1 MEQSL
6 DQQNL
11 FKQLGLTSSSQNN
24 HRQSP
29 IEQIL
34 QGTRAQSAFEPARN
48 QKQSDNSIFKKQDN
62 SSFIEERSPAQPQ
75 KSNEFQTQD
84 QSFNGTQVG
93 NMNNFEQKNEYYQQ
107 AYMNNQVQSQQNQ
120 QKVVENQIVQE
131 AENEGEDDD
140 DDVNDYNFN
149 KKMQDYQE
157 SIKQIDNNNS
167 PQQEQQ
173 HEKQEN
179 SVILQM
185 YISIPGQD
193 QEAVLELSRNESI
206 QQAASRFA
214 KLNKLDKEAEEQI
227 LQALYVAVED
237 KQDSEENLDLE
248 DQHEEAQIRGGF
260 NQMSFQQ
267 DNQYIQEEDDDENY
281 NQRKSHQKQR
291 DFFQQSHSK
300 QSTGISQAKNSQFG
314 FFDRVYANQSLSNFT
329 NSNIQHNNN
338 PGVRLYNQFEKERR
352 KKIEEQEQLEK
363 QEKQRQEEELKKL
376 KQYPIINQKS
386 AEIVKKKREKGEEPG
401 QKDSYIK
408 NFKIS
413 MIKQYY
419 QQKELEQCTFQPQ
432 INQISRSLGD
442 CLKQYRNFK
451 DVYSNLYFES
461 KIKQAEKQQVSIPS
475 SSSKELEKE
484 CTFQPITN
492 KQDKIKMNIT
502 GSFLERNKEYIE
514 KKNQKAKNMQFLHQN
529 VDITTGKKLF
539 EPNIIQKN
547 GSEKRSNNQ
556 IFEELY
562 SLNEKKK
569 KQQEEEEKKR
579 NQQKQQI
586 HLSEQTN
593 NLVERQRKRKI
604 EELFNKLDDDCD
616 GFISG
621 NKIAIEKIDKNVVI
635 LLLPILEEIDKRCL
649 ELDFQQFYEGFNTY
663 FNQMNA
669 QDRHLILFGNSKTNK
684 PLKNS
689 QQNNFT
695 FSPQLNQKSLK
706 IAMKKDYLDQFGQ
719 NEMYNQ
725 NVVGVSEF
733 LVDNQKIENIKPN
746 KSNAANKQ

>member
-1 MEQSL
+1 MMEQSL
-6 DQQNL
+6 DQQDL
-11 FKQLGLTSSSQNN
+11 FQQIGLPSQSQNN
-24 HRQSP
+24 HRYSP
-29 IEQIL
+29 IEQYL
-34 QGTRAQSAFEPARN
+34 QGNRAQSALEPTRN
-48 QKQSDNSIFKKQDN
+48 QKQSDNNIFKKQNN
-62 SSFIEERSPAQPQ
+62 SSFIDERLPAQPQ
-75 KSNEFQTQD
+75 KANDYQSQD
-84 QSFNGTQVG
+84 QSFSGTQNVIP
-93 NMNNFEQKNEYYQQ
+93 NNLDQKNEQYQQ
-107 AYMNNQVQSQQNQ
+107 VYLNSLPQNQ
-120 QKVVENQIVQE
+120 QVQQKVIGNQIVQE

-149 KKMQDYQE
+149 KKMQSYQE
-157 SIKQIDNNNS
+157 SIKQNDSNNNT
-167 PQQEQQ
+167 QQVSQY
-173 HEKQEN
+173 EKQEN
-179 SVILQM
+179 SIILQM

-193 QEAVLELSRNESI
+193 EEAILELCRNESI

-214 KLNKLDKEAEEQI
+214 KINKLDKEAEEQI
-227 LQALYVAVED
+227 LQALYVAIED
-237 KQDSEENLDLE
+237 KQDSEENLDSE
-248 DQHEEAQIRGGF
+248 DQLHQEAQIRGGF

-267 DNQYIQEEDDDENY
+267 DNQCIEEEDDDENY
-281 NQRKSHQKQR
+281 DQRKSHQKQR
-291 DFFQQSHSK
+291 DFFQQNQSK

-338 PGVRLYNQFEKERR
+338 PGVRLYNQFEKER
-352 KKIEEQEQLEK
+352 KKKMEEQEQLEK

-432 INQISRSLGD
+432 INSISRSLGD

-461 KIKQAEKQQVSIPS
+461 KIKQAEKQQVSVPS
-475 SSSKELEKE
+475 SCSKELEKE

-514 KKNQKAKNMQFLHQN
+514 KKNQKVKNMQFLHQN

-547 GSEKRSNNQ
+547 STEKRSNNQ

-663 FNQMNA
+663 FNSMNA

-689 QQNNFT
+689 QLNNFT

-706 IAMKKDYLDQFGQ
+706 IAMKKDYLEQYGQ

-725 NVVGVSEF
+725 NVGVSDF
-733 LVDNQKIENIKPN
+733 LVDNQKNERPN
-746 KSNAANKQ
+746 KMNIINKQ

>member
-1 MEQSL
+1 MMEQSL

-11 FKQLGLTSSSQNN
+11 FLQLGLTSSSQNN

-34 QGTRAQSAFEPARN
+34 QGSRAQSALEPTRN
-48 QKQSDNSIFKKQDN
+48 QKQSDNSIFKKQNN
-62 SSFIEERSPAQPQ
+62 SSYIEERLPAQPQ
-75 KSNEFQTQD
+75 KGSDFQSQD
-84 QSFNGTQVG
+84 QSFNVAQIG
-93 NMNNFEQKNEYYQQ
+93 NMNNFESKNEQYLQSYLNGLSQGQQ
-107 AYMNNQVQSQQNQ
+107 TQ
-120 QKVVENQIVQE
+120 QKVMGNQVVQE

-149 KKMQDYQE
+149 EKIQDYQE
-157 SIKQIDNNNS
+157 NIKQNDSNNIT
-167 PQQEQQ
+167 QQGLQQ
-173 HEKQEN
+173 EKQEN
-179 SVILQM
+179 SIILQM

-193 QEAVLELSRNESI
+193 EEAILELCRNESI

-214 KLNKLDKEAEEQI
+214 KTNKLDKEAEEQI
-227 LQALYVAVED
+227 LQALYVAIED

-248 DQHEEAQIRGGF
+248 DQLHQEAQIRGGF

-267 DNQYIQEEDDDENY
+267 DNQCIEEEDDDENY
-281 NQRKSHQKQR
+281 DQRKSHEKQR

-329 NSNIQHNNN
+329 NSNIQHNN
-338 PGVRLYNQFEKERR
+338 PGVRLYTQFEKER
-352 KKIEEQEQLEK
+352 KKKMEEQEQLEK

-461 KIKQAEKQQVSIPS
+461 KIKQTEKQQVSIPS

-484 CTFQPITN
+484 CTFQPVTN

-529 VDITTGKKLF
+529 VDISTGKKLF

-547 GSEKRSNNQ
+547 SSEKRSNNQ

-621 NKIAIEKIDKNVVI
+621 NKITIEKIDKNVVI

-663 FNQMNA
+663 FSQMNA
-669 QDRHLILFGNSKTNK
+669 QDRHLILFGNGKTNK

-689 QQNNFT
+689 QQNKFT

-706 IAMKKDYLDQFGQ
+706 IAMKKDYLDLQ

-725 NVVGVSEF
+725 NVGVSDF
-733 LVDNQKIENIKPN
+733 LVDNQKIENTRPN
-746 KSNAANKQ
+746 KMNVANKQ